1 MVRLGYNY
9 EMHGINSILPNPEV
23 WHNILVK
30 DIEELTKVDQYLMRK
45 ILQCHSKVPIKYI
58 YLETGCLSVSHIIM
72 KRRLLYLHN
81 TLKRSKH
88 ELVRKVYL
96 DQKYNPIKGD

>member
-45 ILQCHSKVPIKYI
+45 ILQCHSKVPIEFI

-72 KRRLLYLHN
+72 KRRLLYVHN
-81 TLKRSKH
+81 ILITSDH
-88 ELVRKVYL
+88 ELVSRLYL
-96 DQKYNPIKGD
+96 AQNIIP

>member
-45 ILQCHSKVPIKYI
+45 ILQCHLKVPIKYI

-72 KRRLLYLHN
+72 KCRLLYAHN
-81 TLKRSKH
+81 ILITSDH
-88 ELVRKVYL
+88 ELISR
-96 DQKYNPIKGD
+96 